1 MVTPFPCLDLKGTPA
16 ERGEAYGAAA
26 RKQIRTAR
34 DYYLKSWGLSQAEL
48 SSRVK
53 NFLPRLEAFA
63 ADLVEEMRGIAKG
76 ADCTFHEVLA
86 INARNE
92 LMFGHKPA
100 VEGCT
105 ILAAMPPATADG
117 DVYMAQNWDWLPAL
131 IDAPVILRIRSGNG
145 PAVLTFVDAGRVAM
159 HGFNEA
165 GLGLC
170 GNYLETSSHHG
181 VSGIPIPLLRRRL
194 LACESVED
202 AVALLDSTPLSTS
215 SNFLLCDRSGTAV
228 DCEVTPAAVY
238 KTRATDRVL
247 VHTNHFRYAAGAIR
261 DDGLARVPDSKARA
275 NRMESLLD
283 LPSAKIDL
291 RTLKKALAD
300 HQGYPSSICR
310 HGDDGPQWQTLASHV
325 IDLRRLTIHVAK
337 GHPCESEYDVVS
349 L

>member
-1 MVTPFPCLDLKGTPA
+1 MVSPFPCLDLKGTPA

-26 RKQIRTAR
+26 RRQIRAAR
-34 DYYLKSWGLSQAEL
+34 DYYLKSWGLSHADL

-53 NFLPRLEAFA
+53 NLLPTLEPFA

-76 ADCTFHEVLA
+76 ADCTFEEVVA

-92 LMFGHKPA
+92 IMFGHLPVA
-100 VEGCT
+100 EGCT
-105 ILAAMPPATADG
+105 ILAATAPATANG
-117 DVYMAQNWDWLPAL
+117 DVYLAQNWDWVPAL
-131 IDAPVILRIRSGNG
+131 IDAPVILRIRSGNA
-145 PAVLTFVDAGRVAM
+145 PAILTFVDAGRVAM

-170 GNYLETSSHHG
+170 GNYLETSSHRG
-181 VSGIPIPLLRRRL
+181 VTGIPIPLLRRRL
-194 LACESVED
+194 LACESVEE
-202 AVALLDSTPLSTS
+202 AVALLDSTRLVTS

-238 KTRATDRVL
+238 KKRKKNPVL
-247 VHTNHFRYAAGAIR
+247 VHTNHFRYAANAIR
-261 DDGLARVPDSKARA
+261 DDGLERVPDSKGRA
-275 NRMESLLD
+275 DRMESLLD
-283 LPSAKIDL
+283 PEVGEIDL
-291 RTLKKALAD
+291 RTLKRALAD

-310 HGDDGPQWQTLASHV
+310 HGDDGPQWQTLASHI

-337 GHPCESEYDVVS
+337 GHPCESEYHAVS